1 MVLAT
6 ATTKI
11 LMAKSSNV
19 IFFLEKIQK
28 FSRNTRSSFEPMD
41 LIGMTD
47 KYVLLI
53 KELGKEKI
61 FMICLIFEF

>member
-1 MVLAT
+1 
-6 ATTKI
+6 
-11 LMAKSSNV
+11 MAKSSNV

-47 KYVLLI
+47 KYI
-53 KELGKEKI
+53 CATHKRTGERKNIYELSDIRILENQFQKK
-61 FMICLIFEF
+61 